1 MNFRCQPSNLPSPLQ
16 SQQTESDGG
25 VQTYLAE
32 NKVPIP
38 FLIMLLVQFL
48 LIVIDRALYL
58 RKALV
63 NKIIFHFFS
72 VIGIHIWMFFVVP
85 AVTERAFNSL
95 APPIIFY
102 VIKCFYMLLS
112 SYQIKSGYPKR
123 ILGNFFTKGFSMV
136 NMIAFKVYMQIPFL
150 YELRTILDW
159 VCIDSTM
166 TIFDWLKMEDIFSNI
181 YLIRCTRQ
189 SETDFPAIRAQKK
202 ASLSKLL
209 MGGTVVLLIVICIW
223 GPLCL
228 FALGNAV
235 GTPNLPYQVSV
246 SIRIGPY
253 DPIYT
258 TNNYDSIREIN
269 PYNFSLMTNTF
280 ITNKQGLTFLSG
292 YDPSDVAVVKLA
304 GNSPSLWNIAPP
316 DKQRLTD
323 DLRKSEFV
331 NDCQLKIVLIR
342 LSLQITHLLRA
353 SHIH

>member
-1 MNFRCQPSNLPSPLQ
+1 MP
-16 SQQTESDGG
+16 
-25 VQTYLAE
+25 V
-32 NKVPIP
+32 P

-85 AVTERAFNSL
+85 AVTERTFNSL

-202 ASLSKLL
+202 PSLSKLI

-235 GTPNLPYQVSV
+235 GTSNVPYQVSV

-258 TNNYDSIREIN
+258 TNNYDSIFEIDSKM
-269 PYNFSLMTNTF
+269 YGQMTNAFIKNKQALTF
-280 ITNKQGLTFLSG
+280 IAG
-292 YDPSDVAVVKLA
+292 YDATDVAAVKLA

-316 DKQRLTD
+316 DRQRLAN
-323 DLRKSEFV
+323 DLRNSKLLTV
-331 NDCQLKIVLIR
+331 VLSRIWII
-342 LSLQITHLLRA
+342 LYQYIL
-353 SHIH
+353 

>member
-1 MNFRCQPSNLPSPLQ
+1 
-16 SQQTESDGG
+16 
-25 VQTYLAE
+25 
-32 NKVPIP
+32 
-38 FLIMLLVQFL
+38 MLLVQFL

-85 AVTERAFNSL
+85 AVTERTFNSL

-181 YLIRCTRQ
+181 YLIRCARQ

-202 ASLSKLL
+202 ASLSKLI

-235 GTPNLPYQVSV
+235 GTSNVPYQVSV

-269 PYNFSLMTNTF
+269 ASSFLAMTNTF
-280 ITNKQGLTFLSG
+280 IRNKNKQALTFLAG
-292 YDPSDVAVVKLA
+292 YDATDVAAVKLA

-323 DLRKSEFV
+323 DLRKSKFV
-331 NDCQLKIVLIR
+331 NHSKTNL
-342 LSLQITHLLRA
+342 H
-353 SHIH
+353 